1 MLLWIIKVIILF
13 FLHRLGCVVTTPEFS
28 LYHLP
33 LTALLLLS
41 CWLYVS
47 CSRNWTR
54 EKEHDCWRLG
64 TRSHHPPR
72 FSTALCLQR
81 RWWYTASVFLM
92 FWMLAQD
99 HFFSPPIPA
108 RDVLFQSH
116 ICLNLV
122 GTRWQTFQKHIQTQS
137 FSFSNIKGL
146 YTFQHLTSF
155 AHNC

>member
-1 MLLWIIKVIILF
+1 MLLWMIKVINLFIFFSSAWLCCDHTWIL
-13 FLHRLGCVVTTPEFS
+13 S
-28 LYHLP
+28 LP
-33 LTALLLLS
+33 PASVTALLLLS

-81 RWWYTASVFLM
+81 RWWWYTASVFLM
-92 FWMLAQD
+92 FWMLAPQD

-137 FSFSNIKGL
+137 FFLK
-146 YTFQHLTSF
+146 H
-155 AHNC
+155 